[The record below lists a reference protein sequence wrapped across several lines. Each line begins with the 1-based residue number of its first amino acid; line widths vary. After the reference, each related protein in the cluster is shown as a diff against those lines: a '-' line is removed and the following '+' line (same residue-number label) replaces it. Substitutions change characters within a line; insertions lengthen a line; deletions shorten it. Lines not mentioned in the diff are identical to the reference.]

1 MRYLYTTPDNA
12 DDGCHDICEGVV
24 GRPVHYTERKKLLAK
39 GWKERASDVGA
50 GDELATLT
58 AAYESKFGK
67 KPHHK
72 MKADSIMRA
81 LQDDEAGAGEPNPD
95 AAGD

>member
-1 MRYLYTTPDNA
+1 MRYLYTTPDKA
-12 DDGCHDICEGVV
+12 DDGCHEICEGVV
-24 GRPVHYTERKKLLAK
+24 GRPVHYNERKKLLAK
-39 GWKERASDVGA
+39 GWKERASDVGVV
-50 GDELATLT
+50 DELAGLY
-58 AAYESKFGK
+58 AAYEAKFGK

-81 LQDDEAGAGEPNPD
+81 LQDDEAGAGEPNTD

>member
-1 MRYLYTTPDNA
+1 MRYLYTTPDKA
-12 DDGCHDICEGVV
+12 DDGCHEIREGVV
-24 GRPVHYTERKKLLAK
+24 GRPVHNNEAKKLLAK
-39 GWKERASDVGA
+39 GWKRNPADVGVV
-50 GDELATLT
+50 DELAALH

-81 LQDDEAGAGEPNPD
+81 LQDDEAGAGESNTD